1 MGVFAGET
9 FSYTDQQEMQAQATS
24 CWGRGNILVNGHR
37 RKKHGGFA
45 DHGGFK
51 KPHRISTACGQTLM
65 IHPGLS
71 RHKLRFCEP

>member
-37 RKKHGGFA
+37 RKKNMVDLLIMVVLKSHIGSRQPVG
-45 DHGGFK
+45 
-51 KPHRISTACGQTLM
+51 KPS
-65 IHPGLS
+65 
-71 RHKLRFCEP
+71 